1 MFENYDFI
9 SVKSTAAIT
18 GSGLRESWVGGRLSD
33 SARAEIQVDVPKDA
47 DVAVLSPGFCPAVL
61 DLPEVLS
68 AIASESNGEDTMG
81 RISAGHFGK
90 DTSCVMLPVLVGI
103 DGDGNG
109 LLGDGLGKNIL
120 AVSLDIRDGQA
131 LGSINL
137 GARFLAN
144 AIVAVSRS
152 VGIVVLSAQ
161 AVVRN
166 VLEGN
171 LHDSS
176 VASLVEVR
184 VAANELLLGESK
196 LLAVLLEVS
205 GLHGAGGGERPAA
218 AALTLVLDVG
228 DSVGGG
234 PVDRVGGLHVGK
246 GIHHASFPLRHLAAE
261 VHAGEFL
268 KGKMGEL
275 VLAEGPGVVS
285 GVVGADELTV
295 SGVDGKALLVLRG
308 TFKLDVVLFDVLD
321 KVVLVLLEKG
331 EVGGL
336 GDAGGDGKE
345 HGRFHGLSVSGER
358 SEAKM
363 R

>member
-1 MFENYDFI
+1 MFENCDFI

-18 GSGLRESWVGGRLSD
+18 GNGLRESWVGGPLSD
-33 SARAEIQVDVPKDA
+33 SARAKILVDVPKDA
-47 DVAVLSPGFCPAVL
+47 DVAVLSPGFRPAVL
-61 DLPEVLS
+61 DLPEILS
-68 AIASESNGEDTMG
+68 VIGSESDGEDTVVEL
-81 RISAGHFGK
+81 SAGNIGK

-120 AVSLDIRDGQA
+120 AVRLDIRQGQA

-152 VGIVVLSAQ
+152 VGVVVFSAQ
-161 AVVRN
+161 TVHSNVRK
-166 VLEGN
+166 GII
-171 LHDSS
+171 HDSS
-176 VASLVEVR
+176 VASLVEVH
-184 VAANELLLGESK
+184 VAADELLLGESK

-218 AALTLVLDVG
+218 TALALVLDVG
-228 DSVGGG
+228 DSIGGG
-234 PVDRVGGLHVGK
+234 PIDRVGGLHVGK
-246 GIHHASFPLRHLAAE
+246 GIHHASFPLRHLAE

-268 KGKMGEL
+268 KGKVGEL

-358 SEAKM
+358 SGAKM